1 MRMQLYKM
9 EFYKIFH
16 RKIFWIGILAI
27 LGLMFVYFWFAEVGD
42 ERCVI
47 DGRSYSGYEAVQMNK
62 KITEE
67 YAGTVTDEKINQIV
81 DKYGLPSELN
91 ESMPGWKD
99 GNYLND
105 FVTRFFTNGSWENG
119 VKPTV
124 RYRLKDTDLWKAYK
138 EYNEN
143 IDSKSERNDKKQ
155 MKTEIL
161 SMWKFKPTLEY
172 TTGWKVFGELLQF
185 GLILGSIMIICVIS
199 GIFAE
204 ESQTKM
210 LPLIFTT
217 VEGKRKDTSAKV
229 LASFTITV
237 LLYAGITGSAWGLC
251 KIVYDLKG
259 GYDLTGVVISGSM
272 WKTVDKVPFFSYLSV
287 LLILGMLAFLSL
299 NAITLCISAYQDSMF
314 GAVVATAICWAIS
327 LLVRIFFGGL
337 VWILVDSMAMPMFLI
352 MQVNLND
359 IYSIWYV
366 IAVIAVGVLAVSLTK
381 GILHYKVKQVV

>member
-9 EFYKIFH
+9 ELYKIFH

-47 DGRSYSGYEAVQMNK
+47 DGRSHSGYEAVQMNK

-81 DKYGLPSELN
+81 NKYGLPSELN

-143 IDSKSERNDKKQ
+143 IDSKSEKNDKKQ

-259 GYDLTGVVISGSM
+259 GYNLTGVVISGSM

-314 GAVVATAICWAIS
+314 GAVVATAICWAIP
-327 LLVRIFFGGL
+327 LLVRIFFDGL
-337 VWILVDSMAMPMFLI
+337 VWILVDSMPMFLI

>member
-9 EFYKIFH
+9 ELYKIFH

-47 DGRSYSGYEAVQMNK
+47 DGRSHSGYEAVQMNK

-124 RYRLKDTDLWKAYK
+124 RYRLKDTGLWKAYK

-143 IDSKSERNDKKQ
+143 IDSKSEKNDKKQ

-259 GYDLTGVVISGSM
+259 GYNLTGVVISGSM

-314 GAVVATAICWAIS
+314 GAVVATAICWAIP
-327 LLVRIFFGGL
+327 LLVRIFFGGFVL
-337 VWILVDSMAMPMFLI
+337 ILVDSMPMFLI

>member
-9 EFYKIFH
+9 ELYKIFH

-91 ESMPGWKD
+91 ENMSGWKN

-119 VKPTV
+119 VKPTE

-143 IDSKSERNDKKQ
+143 IDRKSEKNDKKQ
-155 MKTEIL
+155 MKNEIL

-199 GIFAE
+199 GVFAE
-204 ESQTKM
+204 ESQKRM
-210 LPLIFTT
+210 MPLIFTT

-259 GYDLTGVVISGSM
+259 GYNLTGVVISGSM

-314 GAVVATAICWAIS
+314 GAVVATAICWAIP

-337 VWILVDSMAMPMFLI
+337 VWILVDSMPMFLI

>member
-9 EFYKIFH
+9 ELYKIFH

-47 DGRSYSGYEAVQMNK
+47 DGRSHSGYEAVQMNK

-67 YAGTVTDEKINQIV
+67 YAGTVTDEKINPIV

-91 ESMPGWKD
+91 ENMPGWKD

-119 VKPTV
+119 VKPTE

-143 IDSKSERNDKKQ
+143 IDSKSEKNDKKQ

-259 GYDLTGVVISGSM
+259 GYNLIGVVISGSM

-299 NAITLCISAYQDSMF
+299 NAIILCISAYQDSMF
-314 GAVVATAICWAIS
+314 GAVVATAICWAIP
-327 LLVRIFFGGL
+327 LLVRIFFGGF
-337 VWILVDSMAMPMFLI
+337 VWILVDSMPMFLI

-366 IAVIAVGVLAVSLTK
+366 VAVIAVGVLAVSLTK

>member
-9 EFYKIFH
+9 ELYKIFH

-91 ESMPGWKD
+91 ENMPGWKD

-119 VKPTV
+119 VKPTE
-124 RYRLKDTDLWKAYK
+124 RYRLKDTDLWKVYK

-143 IDSKSERNDKKQ
+143 IDSKSEKNDKKQ

-259 GYDLTGVVISGSM
+259 GYNLTGVVISGSM

-314 GAVVATAICWAIS
+314 GAVVATAICWAIP
-327 LLVRIFFGGL
+327 LLVRIFFGGF
-337 VWILVDSMAMPMFLI
+337 VWILVDSMPMFLI

-359 IYSIWYV
+359 IYSIWHV

>member
-9 EFYKIFH
+9 ELYKIFH

-42 ERCVI
+42 ERCII

-91 ESMPGWKD
+91 ENMSGWKN

-119 VKPTV
+119 VKPTE
-124 RYRLKDTDLWKAYK
+124 RYRLKDTDLWKSYK

-143 IDSKSERNDKKQ
+143 IDSKSEKNDKKQ
-155 MKTEIL
+155 MKNEIL
-161 SMWKFKPTLEY
+161 STWKLKPTLEY

-199 GIFAE
+199 GVFAE
-204 ESQTKM
+204 ESQKRM

-259 GYDLTGVVISGSM
+259 EYNLTGVVISGSM

-299 NAITLCISAYQDSMF
+299 NAITLCISAYQNSMF
-314 GAVVATAICWAIS
+314 GAVVATAICWAIP
-327 LLVRIFFGGL
+327 LLVRIFFGGF
-337 VWILVDSMAMPMFLI
+337 VWILVDSMPMFLI

-366 IAVIAVGVLAVSLTK
+366 VAVIAVGMLAVSLTK

>member
-91 ESMPGWKD
+91 ENMPGWKN

-119 VKPTV
+119 VKPTE

-143 IDSKSERNDKKQ
+143 IDSKSEKNDKKQ

-259 GYDLTGVVISGSM
+259 GYNLTGVVISGSM

-314 GAVVATAICWAIS
+314 GAVVATAICWAIP

-337 VWILVDSMAMPMFLI
+337 VWILVDSMPMFLI

-359 IYSIWYV
+359 IYSIWHV

>member
-9 EFYKIFH
+9 ELYKIFH

-42 ERCVI
+42 ERCII
-47 DGRSYSGYEAVQMNK
+47 DGRSHSGYEAVQMNK

-143 IDSKSERNDKKQ
+143 IDSKSEKNDKKQ

-217 VEGKRKDTSAKV
+217 VEGKRKNTSAKV

-259 GYDLTGVVISGSM
+259 GYNLTGVVISGSM

-314 GAVVATAICWAIS
+314 GAVVVTAICWAIP
-327 LLVRIFFGGL
+327 LLVRIFFGGF
-337 VWILVDSMAMPMFLI
+337 VWILVDSMPMFLI

-366 IAVIAVGVLAVSLTK
+366 VAVIAVGVLAVSLTK

>member
-9 EFYKIFH
+9 ELYKIFH
-16 RKIFWIGILAI
+16 RKIVWIGILAT

-47 DGRSYSGYEAVQMNK
+47 DGRSHSGYEAVQMNK

-91 ESMPGWKD
+91 ENMPGWKD

-119 VKPTV
+119 VKPTE

-143 IDSKSERNDKKQ
+143 IDSKSEKNDKKQ

-217 VEGKRKDTSAKV
+217 VEGKRKGTSAKV

-259 GYDLTGVVISGSM
+259 GYNLTGVVISGSM

-314 GAVVATAICWAIS
+314 GAVVVTAICWAIP
-327 LLVRIFFGGL
+327 LLVRIFFGGF
-337 VWILVDSMAMPMFLI
+337 VWILVDSMPMFLI

-359 IYSIWYV
+359 IYSIWHV

>member
-9 EFYKIFH
+9 ELYKIFH

-47 DGRSYSGYEAVQMNK
+47 DGRSHSGYEAVQMNK

-105 FVTRFFTNGSWENG
+105 SVTRFFTNGSWENG

-143 IDSKSERNDKKQ
+143 IDSKSEKNDKKQ

-259 GYDLTGVVISGSM
+259 GYNLTGVVISGSM

-314 GAVVATAICWAIS
+314 GAVVATAICWAIP
-327 LLVRIFFGGL
+327 LLVRIFFDGL
-337 VWILVDSMAMPMFLI
+337 VWILVDSMPMFLI

-359 IYSIWYV
+359 IYSIWCV
-366 IAVIAVGVLAVSLTK
+366 VAVIAVGMLAVFLTK

>member
-9 EFYKIFH
+9 ELYKIFH

-47 DGRSYSGYEAVQMNK
+47 DGRSHSGYEAVQMNK

-143 IDSKSERNDKKQ
+143 IDSKSEKNDKKQ

-259 GYDLTGVVISGSM
+259 GYNLTGVVISGSM
-272 WKTVDKVPFFSYLSV
+272 WKTVDKVPFISYLSV

-314 GAVVATAICWAIS
+314 GAVVATAICWAIP
-327 LLVRIFFGGL
+327 LLVRIFFDGL
-337 VWILVDSMAMPMFLI
+337 VWILVDSMPMFLI

-366 IAVIAVGVLAVSLTK
+366 VAVIAVGVLAVSLTK
-381 GILHYKVKQVV
+381 GILHCKVKQVV

>member
-9 EFYKIFH
+9 ELYKIFH

-47 DGRSYSGYEAVQMNK
+47 DGRSHSGYEAVQMNK

-91 ESMPGWKD
+91 ENMPGWKD

-119 VKPTV
+119 VKPTE

-143 IDSKSERNDKKQ
+143 IDSKSEKNDKKQ

-259 GYDLTGVVISGSM
+259 GYNLTGVVISGSM

-287 LLILGMLAFLSL
+287 LLILGTLAFLSL

-314 GAVVATAICWAIS
+314 GAVVVTAICWAIP
-327 LLVRIFFGGL
+327 LLVRIFFGGF
-337 VWILVDSMAMPMFLI
+337 VWILVDSMPMFLI
-352 MQVNLND
+352 MQVNLNE
-359 IYSIWYV
+359 IYSIWHV

>member
-9 EFYKIFH
+9 ELYKIFH
-16 RKIFWIGILAI
+16 RKIFWTGILAI

-91 ESMPGWKD
+91 ENMPGWKN

-119 VKPTV
+119 VKPTE

-143 IDSKSERNDKKQ
+143 IDSKSEKNDKKQ

-259 GYDLTGVVISGSM
+259 GYNLTGVVISGSM

-287 LLILGMLAFLSL
+287 LLIFGMLAFLSL

-314 GAVVATAICWAIS
+314 GAVVATAICWAIP
-327 LLVRIFFGGL
+327 LLVRIFFDGL
-337 VWILVDSMAMPMFLI
+337 VWILVDSMPMFLI

-366 IAVIAVGVLAVSLTK
+366 VAVIAVGMLAVFLTK

>member
-9 EFYKIFH
+9 ELYKIFH

-27 LGLMFVYFWFAEVGD
+27 LGLMLVYFWFAEVGD

-91 ESMPGWKD
+91 ENMSGWKD

-119 VKPTV
+119 VEPTE

-143 IDSKSERNDKKQ
+143 IDSKSEKNDKKQ
-155 MKTEIL
+155 MENEIL

-259 GYDLTGVVISGSM
+259 GYNLTGVVISGSM

-314 GAVVATAICWAIS
+314 GAVVATAICWAIP
-327 LLVRIFFGGL
+327 LLVRIFFGGF
-337 VWILVDSMAMPMFLI
+337 VWILVDSMPMFLI

>member
-9 EFYKIFH
+9 ELYKIFH

-124 RYRLKDTDLWKAYK
+124 RYRLKDTGLWKAYK

-143 IDSKSERNDKKQ
+143 IDSKSEKNDKKQ

-259 GYDLTGVVISGSM
+259 GYNLTGVVISGSM

-314 GAVVATAICWAIS
+314 GTVVATAICWAIP
-327 LLVRIFFGGL
+327 LLVRIFFDGL
-337 VWILVDSMAMPMFLI
+337 VWILVDSMPMFLI

-366 IAVIAVGVLAVSLTK
+366 VAVIAVGMLAVFLTK

>member
-9 EFYKIFH
+9 ELYKIFH

-124 RYRLKDTDLWKAYK
+124 RYRLKDTGLWKAYK

-143 IDSKSERNDKKQ
+143 IDSKSEKNDKKQ

-259 GYDLTGVVISGSM
+259 GYNLTGVVISGSM

-287 LLILGMLAFLSL
+287 LLIFGMLAFLSL

-314 GAVVATAICWAIS
+314 GAVVATAICWAIP
-327 LLVRIFFGGL
+327 LLVRIFFDGL
-337 VWILVDSMAMPMFLI
+337 VWILVDSMPMFLI

-366 IAVIAVGVLAVSLTK
+366 VAVIAVGMLAVFLTK

>member
-1 MRMQLYKM
+1 MRIQLYKM
-9 EFYKIFH
+9 ELYKIFH

-91 ESMPGWKD
+91 ENMSGWKN

-119 VKPTV
+119 VKPTE

-143 IDSKSERNDKKQ
+143 IDSKSEKNDKKQ

-259 GYDLTGVVISGSM
+259 GYNLTGVVISGSM

-314 GAVVATAICWAIS
+314 GAVVVTAICWAIP
-327 LLVRIFFGGL
+327 LLVRIFFGGF
-337 VWILVDSMAMPMFLI
+337 VWILVDSMPMFLI

-366 IAVIAVGVLAVSLTK
+366 VAVIAVGVLAVSLTK

>member
-9 EFYKIFH
+9 ELYKIFH

-47 DGRSYSGYEAVQMNK
+47 DGRSHSGYEAVQMNK

-91 ESMPGWKD
+91 ENMPGWKN

-124 RYRLKDTDLWKAYK
+124 RYRLKDTGLWKAYK

-143 IDSKSERNDKKQ
+143 IDSKSEKNDKKQ

-259 GYDLTGVVISGSM
+259 GYNLTGVVISGSM

-314 GAVVATAICWAIS
+314 GAVVVTAICWAIP
-327 LLVRIFFGGL
+327 LLVRIFFGGF
-337 VWILVDSMAMPMFLI
+337 VWILVDSMPMFLI

-366 IAVIAVGVLAVSLTK
+366 VAVIAVGVLAVSLTK
-381 GILHYKVKQVV
+381 GILHCKVKQVV

>member
-9 EFYKIFH
+9 ELYKIFH

-47 DGRSYSGYEAVQMNK
+47 DGRSHSGYEAVQMNK

-91 ESMPGWKD
+91 ENMPGWKD

-210 LPLIFTT
+210 LLLIFTT

-259 GYDLTGVVISGSM
+259 GYNLTGVVISGSM

-314 GAVVATAICWAIS
+314 GAVVATAICWAIP

-337 VWILVDSMAMPMFLI
+337 VWILVDSMPMFLI

>member
-47 DGRSYSGYEAVQMNK
+47 DGRSHSGYEAVQMNK

-314 GAVVATAICWAIS
+314 GAVVATAICWAIP

-337 VWILVDSMAMPMFLI
+337 VWILVDSMPMFLI

-359 IYSIWYV
+359 IYSIWHV

>member
-9 EFYKIFH
+9 ELYKIFH

-47 DGRSYSGYEAVQMNK
+47 DGRSHSGYEAVQMNK

-105 FVTRFFTNGSWENG
+105 SVTRFFTNGSWENG

-143 IDSKSERNDKKQ
+143 IDSKSEKNDKKQ

-217 VEGKRKDTSAKV
+217 VEGKRKDISAKV

-259 GYDLTGVVISGSM
+259 GYNLTGVVISGSM

-314 GAVVATAICWAIS
+314 GAVVVTAICWAIP
-327 LLVRIFFGGL
+327 LLVRIFFGGFI
-337 VWILVDSMAMPMFLI
+337 WILVDSMPMFLI

-366 IAVIAVGVLAVSLTK
+366 VAVIAVGVLAVSLTK

>member
-9 EFYKIFH
+9 ELYKIFH

-47 DGRSYSGYEAVQMNK
+47 DGRSHSGYEAVQMNK

-91 ESMPGWKD
+91 ENMPGWKN

-119 VKPTV
+119 VKPTE

-143 IDSKSERNDKKQ
+143 IDSKSEKNDKKQ

-259 GYDLTGVVISGSM
+259 GYNLTGVVISGSM

-314 GAVVATAICWAIS
+314 GAVVVTAICWAIP
-327 LLVRIFFGGL
+327 LLVRIFFGGF
-337 VWILVDSMAMPMFLI
+337 VWILVDSMPMFLI

-366 IAVIAVGVLAVSLTK
+366 VAVIAVGVLAVSLTK

>member
-9 EFYKIFH
+9 ELYKIFH

-91 ESMPGWKD
+91 ENMSGWKN

-119 VKPTV
+119 VKPTE

-138 EYNEN
+138 GYNEN
-143 IDSKSERNDKKQ
+143 IDSKSEKNNKKQ
-155 MKTEIL
+155 MKNEIL
-161 SMWKFKPTLEY
+161 SMRKLKPTLKY

-185 GLILGSIMIICVIS
+185 GLILGSIMIPCVIS

-259 GYDLTGVVISGSM
+259 GYNLTGVVISGSM

-314 GAVVATAICWAIS
+314 GAVVVTAICWAIP
-327 LLVRIFFGGL
+327 LLVRIFFGGF
-337 VWILVDSMAMPMFLI
+337 VWILVDSMPMFLI

-366 IAVIAVGVLAVSLTK
+366 VAVIAVGVLAVSLTK

>member
-9 EFYKIFH
+9 ELYKIFH

-47 DGRSYSGYEAVQMNK
+47 DGWSYSGYEAVQMNK

-143 IDSKSERNDKKQ
+143 IDSKSEKNDKKQ
-155 MKTEIL
+155 MKNEIL

-259 GYDLTGVVISGSM
+259 GYNLTGVVISGSM

-287 LLILGMLAFLSL
+287 LLILGTLAFLSL

-314 GAVVATAICWAIS
+314 GAVVVTAICWAIP
-327 LLVRIFFGGL
+327 LLVRIFFGGF
-337 VWILVDSMAMPMFLI
+337 VWILVDSMPMFLI

>member
-1 MRMQLYKM
+1 MQLYKM
-9 EFYKIFH
+9 ELYKIFH

-42 ERCVI
+42 ERCII

-91 ESMPGWKD
+91 ENMSGWKN

-119 VKPTV
+119 VKPTE
-124 RYRLKDTDLWKAYK
+124 RYRLKDTDLWKSYK

-143 IDSKSERNDKKQ
+143 IDSKSEKNDKKQ
-155 MKTEIL
+155 MKNEIL
-161 SMWKFKPTLEY
+161 STWKLKPTLEY

-185 GLILGSIMIICVIS
+185 GVILGSIMIICVIS
-199 GIFAE
+199 GVFAE
-204 ESQTKM
+204 ESQKRM

-259 GYDLTGVVISGSM
+259 EYNLTGVVISGSM

-314 GAVVATAICWAIS
+314 GAVVVTAICWAIP
-327 LLVRIFFGGL
+327 LLVRIFFGGF
-337 VWILVDSMAMPMFLI
+337 VWILVDSMPMFLI

-366 IAVIAVGVLAVSLTK
+366 VAVIAVGMLAVSLTK

>member
-9 EFYKIFH
+9 ELYKIFH

-91 ESMPGWKD
+91 ENMPGWKD

-119 VKPTV
+119 VKPTE

-143 IDSKSERNDKKQ
+143 IDSKSEKNDKKQ

-229 LASFTITV
+229 LASFTIIV

-259 GYDLTGVVISGSM
+259 GYNLTGVVISGSM

-314 GAVVATAICWAIS
+314 GAVVATAICWAIP
-327 LLVRIFFGGL
+327 LLVRIFFGGF
-337 VWILVDSMAMPMFLI
+337 VWILVDSMPMFLI

-359 IYSIWYV
+359 IYSIWHV

>member
-287 LLILGMLAFLSL
+287 LLIFGMLAFLSL

-314 GAVVATAICWAIS
+314 GAVVATAICWAIP

-337 VWILVDSMAMPMFLI
+337 VWILVDSMPVFLI

-359 IYSIWYV
+359 IYSIWHV

>member
-9 EFYKIFH
+9 VLYKIFH

-47 DGRSYSGYEAVQMNK
+47 DGRSHSGYEAVQMNK

-91 ESMPGWKD
+91 ENMPGWKD

-119 VKPTV
+119 VKPTE

-143 IDSKSERNDKKQ
+143 IDSKSEKNDKKQ

-259 GYDLTGVVISGSM
+259 GYNLTGVVISGSM

-314 GAVVATAICWAIS
+314 GAVVVTAICWAIP
-327 LLVRIFFGGL
+327 LLVRIFFGGFVL
-337 VWILVDSMAMPMFLI
+337 ILVDSMPMFLI

>member
-9 EFYKIFH
+9 ELYKIFH

-47 DGRSYSGYEAVQMNK
+47 DGRSHSGYEAVQMNK

-124 RYRLKDTDLWKAYK
+124 RYRLKDTGLWKAYK

-143 IDSKSERNDKKQ
+143 IDSKSEKNDKKQ

-259 GYDLTGVVISGSM
+259 GYNLTGVVISGSM

-287 LLILGMLAFLSL
+287 LLIFGMLAFLSL

-314 GAVVATAICWAIS
+314 GAVVVTAICWAIP
-327 LLVRIFFGGL
+327 LLVRIFFGGF
-337 VWILVDSMAMPMFLI
+337 VWILVDSMPMFLI

-359 IYSIWYV
+359 IYSIWHV

>member
-9 EFYKIFH
+9 ELHKIFH

-47 DGRSYSGYEAVQMNK
+47 DGRSHSGYEAVQMNK

-124 RYRLKDTDLWKAYK
+124 RYRLKDTGLWKAYK

-143 IDSKSERNDKKQ
+143 IDSKSEKNDKKQ

-161 SMWKFKPTLEY
+161 SVWKFKPTLEY

-217 VEGKRKDTSAKV
+217 VEGKRKDISAKV

-259 GYDLTGVVISGSM
+259 GYNLTGVVISGSM

-314 GAVVATAICWAIS
+314 GAVVVTAICWAIP
-327 LLVRIFFGGL
+327 LLVRIFFGGFVL
-337 VWILVDSMAMPMFLI
+337 ILVDSMPMFLI

>member
-9 EFYKIFH
+9 ELYKIFH

-47 DGRSYSGYEAVQMNK
+47 DGRSHSGYEAVQMNK

-81 DKYGLPSELN
+81 NKYGLPSELN
-91 ESMPGWKD
+91 ESIPGWKD

-119 VKPTV
+119 VKPTE

-143 IDSKSERNDKKQ
+143 IDSKSEKNDKKQ

-259 GYDLTGVVISGSM
+259 GYNLTGVVISGSM

-314 GAVVATAICWAIS
+314 GAVVVTAICWAIP
-327 LLVRIFFGGL
+327 LLVRIFFGGFVL
-337 VWILVDSMAMPMFLI
+337 ILVDSMPMFLI

>member
-9 EFYKIFH
+9 ELYKIFH

-27 LGLMFVYFWFAEVGD
+27 LGLMFVYFWFAEVGY

-47 DGRSYSGYEAVQMNK
+47 DGRSHSGYEAVQMNK

-91 ESMPGWKD
+91 ENMPGWKD

-119 VKPTV
+119 VKPTE
-124 RYRLKDTDLWKAYK
+124 RYRLKDTDLWKVYK

-143 IDSKSERNDKKQ
+143 IDSKSEKNDKKQ

-259 GYDLTGVVISGSM
+259 GYNLTGVVISGSM

-287 LLILGMLAFLSL
+287 LLILEMLAFLSL

-314 GAVVATAICWAIS
+314 GAVVATAICWAIP
-327 LLVRIFFGGL
+327 LLVRIFFGGF
-337 VWILVDSMAMPMFLI
+337 VWILVDSMPMFLI

-359 IYSIWYV
+359 IYSIWHV

>member
-9 EFYKIFH
+9 ELYKIFH

-47 DGRSYSGYEAVQMNK
+47 DGRSHSGYEAVQMNK

-119 VKPTV
+119 VKPTE

-259 GYDLTGVVISGSM
+259 GYNLTGVVISGSM

-314 GAVVATAICWAIS
+314 GAVVATAICWAIP
-327 LLVRIFFGGL
+327 LLVRIFFGGF
-337 VWILVDSMAMPMFLI
+337 VWILVDSMPMFLI

-359 IYSIWYV
+359 IYSIWHV

>member
-9 EFYKIFH
+9 ELYKIFH

-91 ESMPGWKD
+91 ENMPGWKND
-99 GNYLND
+99 NYLND

-119 VKPTV
+119 VKPTE

-143 IDSKSERNDKKQ
+143 IDSKSEKNDKKQ
-155 MKTEIL
+155 MKNEIL
-161 SMWKFKPTLEY
+161 SMWKLKPTLEY
-172 TTGWKVFGELLQF
+172 TIGWKVFGELLQF
-185 GLILGSIMIICVIS
+185 GLILGSIMILCVIS

-259 GYDLTGVVISGSM
+259 GYNLTGVVISGSM

-314 GAVVATAICWAIS
+314 GAVVVTAICWAIP
-327 LLVRIFFGGL
+327 LLVRIFFGGF
-337 VWILVDSMAMPMFLI
+337 VWILVDSMPMFLI

-366 IAVIAVGVLAVSLTK
+366 VAVITVGMLFDQRNIAL
-381 GILHYKVKQVV
+381 

>member
-9 EFYKIFH
+9 ELYKIFH

-47 DGRSYSGYEAVQMNK
+47 DGRSHSGYEAVQMNK

-105 FVTRFFTNGSWENG
+105 SVTRFFTNGSWENG

-143 IDSKSERNDKKQ
+143 IDSKSEKNDKKQ

-259 GYDLTGVVISGSM
+259 GYNLTGVVISGSM

-287 LLILGMLAFLSL
+287 LLIFGMLAFLSL

-314 GAVVATAICWAIS
+314 GAVVATAICWAIP

-337 VWILVDSMAMPMFLI
+337 VWILVDSMPMFLI

-366 IAVIAVGVLAVSLTK
+366 VAVIAVGVLAVSLTK

>member
-9 EFYKIFH
+9 ELYKIFH

-91 ESMPGWKD
+91 ENMPGWKD

-119 VKPTV
+119 VKPTE

-143 IDSKSERNDKKQ
+143 IDSKSEKNDKKQ

-259 GYDLTGVVISGSM
+259 GYNLTGVVISGSM

-287 LLILGMLAFLSL
+287 LLILGTLAFLSL

-314 GAVVATAICWAIS
+314 GAVVVTAICWAIP
-327 LLVRIFFGGL
+327 LLVRIFFGGF
-337 VWILVDSMAMPMFLI
+337 VWILVDSMPMFLI

-359 IYSIWYV
+359 IYSIWHV

>member
-9 EFYKIFH
+9 ELYKIFH

-91 ESMPGWKD
+91 ENMSGWKN

-119 VKPTV
+119 VKPTE

-143 IDSKSERNDKKQ
+143 IDRKSEKNDKKQ
-155 MKTEIL
+155 MKNEIL

-199 GIFAE
+199 GVFAE
-204 ESQTKM
+204 ESQKRM
-210 LPLIFTT
+210 MPLIFTT

-251 KIVYDLKG
+251 KIVYDLKR
-259 GYDLTGVVISGSM
+259 GYNLTGVVISGSM

-314 GAVVATAICWAIS
+314 GAVVVTAICWAIP
-327 LLVRIFFGGL
+327 LLVRIFFGGF
-337 VWILVDSMAMPMFLI
+337 VWILVDSMPMFLI

-366 IAVIAVGVLAVSLTK
+366 VAVIAVGVLAVSLTK